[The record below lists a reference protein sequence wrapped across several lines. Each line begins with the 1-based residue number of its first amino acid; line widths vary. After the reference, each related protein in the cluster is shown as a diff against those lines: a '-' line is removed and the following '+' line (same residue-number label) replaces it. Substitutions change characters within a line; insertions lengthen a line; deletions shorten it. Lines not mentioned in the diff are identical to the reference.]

1 MHVNAVFRS
10 NSKSKW
16 YLLPQ
21 CSVEVR
27 STAWSARTNNASG
40 WFFGTWW
47 ISLVFQSFAFHK
59 VV

>member
-1 MHVNAVFRS
+1 MYTVVICFKGARPSPVQSEFQHMDARQVVNAVFRS

-27 STAWSARTNNASG
+27 STA
-40 WFFGTWW
+40 
-47 ISLVFQSFAFHK
+47 
-59 VV
+59 